1 MRTKS
6 FFRSEGG
13 NAMIEFALLAPVFF
27 MLVAGLVEFV
37 LYEYKCYA
45 VNHVVYEASRRLLT
59 GEVQTVTPKDGNGVP
74 LEPEGK
80 ALFKTDIC
88 NAAGAL
94 IDCEQV
100 DFDVRHFTT
109 IGGIQYT
116 TPTFNSAGHATNFR
130 YLPGAQNEYTVVQ
143 ATYPHTF
150 VTPFMA
156 KLFGAGDATKPAIVS
171 SFNIIK
177 GEPW

>member
-6 FFRSEGG
+6 LFRSEEG

-37 LYEYKCYA
+37 LYQYKCYA
-45 VNHVVYEASRRLLT
+45 VNHVIQEATRRLQT
-59 GEVQTVTPKDGNGVP
+59 GEVQTTTAPVGLTNRDI
-74 LEPEGK
+74 
-80 ALFKTDIC
+80 FKQEIC

-94 IDCEQV
+94 IDCNQV

-109 IGGIQYT
+109 IAGIQYT
-116 TPTFNSAGHATNFR
+116 TPIFNSSGHATNFD

-143 ATYPHTF
+143 GSYPHTF

-156 KLFGAGDATKPAIVS
+156 TMFGAGDASKPAIVS
-171 SFNIIK
+171 SFSIVK